1 MASSTGIILAA
12 GGISFGNK
20 WLLEHKSPDFKIL
33 LATGVAALML
43 DGFEHISKEL
53 AVGIA
58 WIALVTTLLAP
69 VGSTNSPVTN
79 LLRVSGL
86 GNGTKLWITSPRLP
100 LRSWVSAWR

>member
-1 MASSTGIILAA
+1 MAASTGIILTA

-20 WLLEHKSPDFKIL
+20 WLLEHKSPDMKIL

-43 DGFEHISKEL
+43 AGAEHISKEL

-58 WIALVTTLLAP
+58 WIALITTILAP

-79 LLRVSGL
+79 MLKVTGL
-86 GNGTKLWITSPRLP
+86 GNGQ
-100 LRSWVSAWR
+100 V